1 MVDPVSTCEKTIKPQ
16 RRLLRFP
23 CHNKTRLSLNKGL
36 MGILLPWRAALDEYQ
51 RHTARSQ
58 DLSGGPEDPGNFKL
72 KFASRNEN
80 LMDPCF
86 NTYHVINNNAVKP
99 RDVPRN
105 LKNIR
110 SRLVSSKCI

>member
-1 MVDPVSTCEKTIKPQ
+1 MSTCEEKTTIKPQ

-110 SRLVSSKCI
+110 SRLFSSKCM